1 MTVAELIAALSRFDP
16 DMRVVTPGLD
26 ETGIEDLELPYIV
39 DVNGSEAVMLDF
51 GDDPVAHE
59 LAWELDDLD
68 RQISRLEDTVSG
80 QSLNGRILND
90 DQIGSVKLRLHEL
103 RQSRCLLIQKI
114 DERRKYAYR
123 LES

>member
-51 GDDPVAHE
+51 GDDPV
-59 LAWELDDLD
+59 
-68 RQISRLEDTVSG
+68 
-80 QSLNGRILND
+80 
-90 DQIGSVKLRLHEL
+90 GSVKLRLHEL